1 MNLEMTLIKDKDTIN
16 DKISYEIQRLDES
29 KRDLARYV
37 TKIKFINNDIDS
49 EIDFAFHILNQLVD
63 YRYDYIHAEYNA
75 NIEELKIYHKDL
87 IALKLLIDTFI
98 IRYFGLEEIYFGE
111 EDSIKYALNEITDL
125 MWENNILIDG
135 LKALHNI
142 KFDKITLYLNSEL
155 STEYE
160 NNTIDIYDITNDSIH
175 VNAINSLIK
184 VMNDYNVRK
193 YIIISD
199 KDEAL
204 RTVEETFYYISSLY
218 NHILNNK

>member
-1 MNLEMTLIKDKDTIN
+1 MNLKMTLIKDKDTIN
-16 DKISYEIQRLDES
+16 DRISYEIQHLDKS

-37 TKIKFINNDIDS
+37 AKIKFINSNIDN

-75 NIEELKIYHKDL
+75 NTEELKVYHKDL

-98 IRYFGLEEIYFGE
+98 IMYFGLEERYFDE
-111 EDSIKYALNEITDL
+111 ENSIKYALNEITDL

-142 KFDKITLYLNSEL
+142 KFDKITLYINSEL
-155 STEYE
+155 LTEHE
-160 NNTIDIYDITNDSIH
+160 NNAIDIYDITDDNIH

-184 VMNDYNVRK
+184 VMNDYNIHK
-193 YIIISD
+193 YIMISD
-199 KDEAL
+199 KNETL
-204 RTVEETFYYISSLY
+204 RVIEETFHYIAALY
-218 NHILNNK
+218 NYVLDNK